1 MMMIMFEA
9 LSTIV
14 DAITTVFGLLVNSVT
29 GLIALIGIIFDFL
42 AYFAL
47 VIAEMPAPL
56 LAFAMVGVLVSVI
69 LLVLGRQS

>member
-1 MMMIMFEA
+1 MFEA

-14 DAITTVFGLLVNSVT
+14 NAITTVFGLLVNSVT

>member
-1 MMMIMFEA
+1 MFNA

-14 DAITTVFGLLVNSVT
+14 DAITTVFGLLLNSVT
-29 GLIALIGIIFDFL
+29 GLIALIGIVFDFL

>member
-1 MMMIMFEA
+1 MFEA

>member
-1 MMMIMFEA
+1 MFNA

>member
-1 MMMIMFEA
+1 MFNA

-14 DAITTVFGLLVNSVT
+14 DAITTVFGLLLNSVT

>member
-1 MMMIMFEA
+1 MFEA

-42 AYFAL
+42 VYFSL

>member
-1 MMMIMFEA
+1 MFEA

-29 GLIALIGIIFDFL
+29 GLLALIGIIFDFL

>member
-1 MMMIMFEA
+1 MFEA

-29 GLIALIGIIFDFL
+29 SLIALIGIIFDFL

>member
-1 MMMIMFEA
+1 MFEA

-69 LLVLGRQS
+69 FLVLGRQS

>member
-1 MMMIMFEA
+1 MFEA

-29 GLIALIGIIFDFL
+29 GLIALISIIFDFL

>member
-1 MMMIMFEA
+1 MFEA

-56 LAFAMVGVLVSVI
+56 LAFAMVGILVSVI

>member
-1 MMMIMFEA
+1 MFDA

-29 GLIALIGIIFDFL
+29 GLLALIGIIFDFL

-56 LAFAMVGVLVSVI
+56 LAFAMVGVLISVI

>member
-1 MMMIMFEA
+1 MFEA

-47 VIAEMPAPL
+47 VIAEMPVPL

>member
-1 MMMIMFEA
+1 MFEA

-29 GLIALIGIIFDFL
+29 GLLALIGIIFDFL

-69 LLVLGRQS
+69 LLILGRQS

>member
-1 MMMIMFEA
+1 MFNA

-14 DAITTVFGLLVNSVT
+14 DAITTVFGLLLNSVT
-29 GLIALIGIIFDFL
+29 GLIALIGIVFDFL

-69 LLVLGRQS
+69 LLVLGRLS

>member
-1 MMMIMFEA
+1 MFNA

-47 VIAEMPAPL
+47 VIAEMPTPL

>member
-1 MMMIMFEA
+1 MFDA

-14 DAITTVFGLLVNSVT
+14 DAITTVFGLLINSVT

>member
-1 MMMIMFEA
+1 MFEA

-29 GLIALIGIIFDFL
+29 GLLALIGIIFDFL

-56 LAFAMVGVLVSVI
+56 LAFAMVGVLISVI

>member
-1 MMMIMFEA
+1 MFEA
-9 LSTIV
+9 LSAIV

-29 GLIALIGIIFDFL
+29 GLLSLIGIIFDFL
-42 AYFAL
+42 AYFSL